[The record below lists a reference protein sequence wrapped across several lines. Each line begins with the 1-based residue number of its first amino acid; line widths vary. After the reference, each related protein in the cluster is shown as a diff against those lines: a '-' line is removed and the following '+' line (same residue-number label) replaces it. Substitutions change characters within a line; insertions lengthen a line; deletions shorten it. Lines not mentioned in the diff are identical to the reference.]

1 MELQEYYGAIQQAGA
16 EVAAAVVA
24 EVATVE
30 SWCQRA
36 GISYPVLADS
46 KHRVSEAYGVY
57 NLLSDNLAAPAVF
70 IIDTDGRIVWAQVS
84 QYSRDFVSGQTILEH
99 LP

>member
-1 MELQEYYGAIQQAGA
+1 M
-16 EVAAAVVA
+16 AATVVTDI
-24 EVATVE
+24 ESVE
-30 SWCQRA
+30 SWCQSA

-46 KHRVSEAYGVY
+46 KAQVSESYGVY

-84 QYSRDFVSGQTILEH
+84 QYSRSLVDGQTILDH